1 MKLRFDRR
9 YLISVL
15 LAVPV
20 VVLIL
25 AIGIEIG
32 WGRRINLPIPQ
43 PKPQKSNLSLAALQ
57 TEFVL
62 PPLDQSFMATLERPL
77 LTPTRRPSPPPPPP
91 VVPPPPKPTMRKNQF
106 TLVGVILTKGKN
118 VALLREIAN
127 GKVLRVEQGKE
138 INGILVAAME
148 KEKVTLTQWDD
159 REELTLKI
167 QPGQKI
173 PQPMQAGMPGQP
185 PGAGPAPVAG
195 QGPAPSPVP
204 PTVQMGP
211 ANFIPPASDPRSD
224 PRGTLRRGMFP

>member
-9 YLISVL
+9 YLISLL

-25 AIGIEIG
+25 VIGTELG

-57 TEFVL
+57 AEFVL
-62 PPLDQSFMATLERPL
+62 PPLDQSFVATLERPL

-91 VVPPPPKPTMRKNQF
+91 VVPPPPKPTMRKGQF
-106 TLVGVILTKGKN
+106 VLLGVILTKDKN

-138 INGILVAAME
+138 INGILIAAME

-167 QPGQKI
+167 QPGQKTSA
-173 PQPMQAGMPGQP
+173 PSQAGMPGQI
-185 PGAGPAPVAG
+185 PGAGQVPVAG
-195 QGPAPSPVP
+195 QVAPPNQVP
-204 PTVQMGP
+204 PNVQMGP

-224 PRGTLRRGMFP
+224 PRGTLRRGISP